1 MNTTTKIQKCGSLR
15 CRTCSFVEEV
25 NHFTSNVTGERFY
38 PKTNNENYL
47 DCRSENIIYLIF
59 CKICNFQYVGETKS
73 KLQKRFSSHK
83 SSINSGNSCQ
93 LVHQHFQAD
102 CHGLTN
108 CKIIPIEKI
117 DTRPFLQQ
125 NLNPNQLEKSI
136 SKLRFEREKHWISA
150 LQTTYPLGLNSRLKG
165 IGDFNPSQG
174 IYPNF
179 GGRPRRK
186 NKRHSR
192 RKPKRL
198 RMKHDISLDFI
209 KRRHQELSNSQHY
222 IHFFKTFLYGLPRSD
237 LQKLSIEALNPQVNL
252 EIRLKD
258 MINMITQQRLFKPV
272 QIRKINKEF
281 FHLPF
286 RDKGLDFI
294 NLSGIMRSHSVLE
307 KIPLYFTE
315 KEPPI
320 IGYKFNKS
328 LAGKVLNY
336 KQTLTEESLQQ
347 LDNDPTPCNCHLSS
361 FKDPHHNHIVTGN
374 LNIIENL
381 TLRKLFEKGPKYR
394 LPQQIDWRKDRS
406 VIENFIDSYVD
417 KWIAK
422 EKKNPCNQLIDRN
435 LLNRWRETI
444 LGLVDK
450 RIEAGKLR
458 FKKTWSVKIEG
469 SVKRELERLKENFVI
484 TVADKAQ
491 NNLLL
496 TCKKFYLS
504 KLRDE
509 LTRPGQQT
517 YVQIAT
523 TVNAINDS
531 IIQFSAS
538 KNIRVPDTMKEIPTI
553 YWIPKMHKNPIG
565 SRFIAGSRI
574 CALKPISKAFS
585 KALKLILNHM
595 RLYSNTVFERTNL
608 NYYWIIDNSLNFM
621 DKVKDK
627 NLQHMQTFDFS
638 TLYTALPHSEIK
650 NKFKK
655 IFQKVYTREAKPY
668 INVNAVKAYFSAS
681 KKNNSC
687 SFRVSDMMEVL
698 DFILD
703 NIFVKCGKDI
713 YKQVIGIPIGLDSG
727 QDIANLLLFCYES
740 DYVEKISKQN
750 LTLARKFSLCSR
762 YIDDL
767 FVGNFPSFREHI
779 YKIYP
784 RELEIKP
791 ESNNP
796 KVIAF
801 LDLKINCNNSQIN
814 FSIYDKRDD
823 FNFPIVNFPYMD
835 SCIPKKSALGVFHSQ
850 LIRYMRLN
858 SNLSGFKERCKLL
871 RDKLLKQ
878 GFFINDLKRIALRFF
893 KDNHDSLLKYN
904 LRCSAAFLKE
914 IF

>member
-1 MNTTTKIQKCGSLR
+1 
-15 CRTCSFVEEV
+15 
-25 NHFTSNVTGERFY
+25 
-38 PKTNNENYL
+38 
-47 DCRSENIIYLIF
+47 
-59 CKICNFQYVGETKS
+59 
-73 KLQKRFSSHK
+73 
-83 SSINSGNSCQ
+83 
-93 LVHQHFQAD
+93 
-102 CHGLTN
+102 
-108 CKIIPIEKI
+108 
-117 DTRPFLQQ
+117 
-125 NLNPNQLEKSI
+125 
-136 SKLRFEREKHWISA
+136 
-150 LQTTYPLGLNSRLKG
+150 
-165 IGDFNPSQG
+165 
-174 IYPNF
+174 
-179 GGRPRRK
+179 
-186 NKRHSR
+186 
-192 RKPKRL
+192 
-198 RMKHDISLDFI
+198 
-209 KRRHQELSNSQHY
+209 
-222 IHFFKTFLYGLPRSD
+222 
-237 LQKLSIEALNPQVNL
+237 
-252 EIRLKD
+252 
-258 MINMITQQRLFKPV
+258 
-272 QIRKINKEF
+272 
-281 FHLPF
+281 
-286 RDKGLDFI
+286 
-294 NLSGIMRSHSVLE
+294 
-307 KIPLYFTE
+307 
-315 KEPPI
+315 
-320 IGYKFNKS
+320 
-328 LAGKVLNY
+328 
-336 KQTLTEESLQQ
+336 
-347 LDNDPTPCNCHLSS
+347 
-361 FKDPHHNHIVTGN
+361 
-374 LNIIENL
+374 
-381 TLRKLFEKGPKYR
+381 
-394 LPQQIDWRKDRS
+394 
-406 VIENFIDSYVD
+406 
-417 KWIAK
+417 
-422 EKKNPCNQLIDRN
+422 
-435 LLNRWRETI
+435 
-444 LGLVDK
+444 
-450 RIEAGKLR
+450 
-458 FKKTWSVKIEG
+458 
-469 SVKRELERLKENFVI
+469 
-484 TVADKAQ
+484 
-491 NNLLL
+491 
-496 TCKKFYLS
+496 
-504 KLRDE
+504 
-509 LTRPGQQT
+509 
-517 YVQIAT
+517 
-523 TVNAINDS
+523 
-531 IIQFSAS
+531 
-538 KNIRVPDTMKEIPTI
+538 MKEIPTI

-595 RLYSNTVFERTNL
+595 RLYSNTVFDRTNL

-655 IFQKVYTREAKPY
+655 IFQKVYTREAKPF

-750 LTLARKFSLCSR
+750 LTLARKFRLCSR

-796 KVIAF
+796 KEIAF
-801 LDLKINCNNSQIN
+801 LDLRINCNNSQIN

-878 GFFINDLKRIALRFF
+878 GFFMNDLKRIALRFF

-904 LRCSAAFLKE
+904 LRSSAAFLKE